1 MWGIGYPFPIQT
13 PRSSLLGDE
22 RILTW
27 RRQWRFVNRFQA
39 NPVKKPGDTC
49 IFTHLKMKKP
59 EIRDTK

>member
-1 MWGIGYPFPIQT
+1 M
-13 PRSSLLGDE
+13 LGDE
-22 RILTW
+22 RILRW